1 MKHQFYTKDF
11 FIPSWDIKYLFLGT
25 FNPNEGEKVNYFY
38 TRKTN
43 LLWPTLSKIFNDELN
58 AEKLDFFEVYVCFVQ
73 FFFQLLFR
81 QHFRLYFI
89 IGDNFLITYDVE
101 LVSVCLHY
109 AANLI
114 SLR

>member
-1 MKHQFYTKDF
+1 MNKIMKHQFYTKDF

-58 AEKLDFFEVYVCFVQ
+58 AEKLGFFEKLKFHKIACM
-73 FFFQLLFR
+73 
-81 QHFRLYFI
+81 
-89 IGDNFLITYDVE
+89 DLILSNE
-101 LVSVCLHY
+101 K
-109 AANLI
+109 
-114 SLR
+114 

>member
-43 LLWPTLSKIFNDELN
+43 LLWPILSKIFN
-58 AEKLDFFEVYVCFVQ
+58 
-73 FFFQLLFR
+73 QLLIKTPVFN
-81 QHFRLYFI
+81 FI
-89 IGDNFLITYDVE
+89 QLGEMDLILKIGK
-101 LVSVCLHY
+101 
-109 AANLI
+109 
-114 SLR
+114 